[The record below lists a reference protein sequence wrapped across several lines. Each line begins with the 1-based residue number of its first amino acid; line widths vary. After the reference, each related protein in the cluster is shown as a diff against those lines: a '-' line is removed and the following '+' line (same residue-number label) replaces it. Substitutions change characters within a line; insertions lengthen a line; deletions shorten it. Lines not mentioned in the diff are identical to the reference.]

1 VPFKGK
7 RRRKKTLNLDPSKI
21 YLDGVIFETL
31 PAAHF
36 RVRIDRGENVEPLEV
51 ECDVKGF
58 FKKAGKRISII
69 KGDTVT
75 VELDPTDDLSKG
87 IIVKRH

>member
-1 VPFKGK
+1 VATFKGNK
-7 RRRKKTLNLDPSKI
+7 RRKKVLQLDPTKI
-21 YLDGVIFETL
+21 YLDGVVFETL

-36 RVRIDRGENVEPLEV
+36 RVRVDRGENVEPLEV
-51 ECDVKGF
+51 ECDIKAF
-58 FKKAGKRISII
+58 FKKKRISII

-75 VELDPTDDLSKG
+75 IELDPSDDLSKG